1 MKSKSATI
9 APQLPAEVQTIL
21 QKRFGKQVLFRASDP
36 KFRIRRTS
44 TGILT
49 LDFLLGGGVALGRI
63 TEFYGQYAA
72 LKSHALYR
80 TIAIAQKNGQRCALA
95 DAEHSFDPYHASRL
109 GVDLASLD
117 MVGDLESG
125 EELIDTV
132 EVLIRSNRY
141 HVVGVDSI
149 AALVPKDE
157 IEDSAEAAQMG
168 KMGKLTSKMAR
179 KWNAVNSGG
188 TAVVLINQVRESVGV
203 HYGNPEKPVG
213 GRALGFFASQR
224 VDFRKG
230 EAIKGKT
237 RKVENGKVVEKD
249 GTIGRVVRVR
259 VEKDKTGANAERD
272 GSFRY
277 LFALRAVDRSG
288 ELLQLGLEVG
298 AIEQSG
304 LKYQTKWTEPM
315 QRIAFLNQVGR
326 DPKLAA
332 KLLAAVRIMGKDN
345 DD

>member
-1 MKSKSATI
+1 MRSKSATT
-9 APQLPAEVQTIL
+9 APPQLTEVQTIL
-21 QKRFGKQVLFRASDP
+21 QKRFGKEVLFRASDP
-36 KFRIRRTS
+36 RFQIRRIS

-49 LDFLLGGGVALGRI
+49 LDFLLGGGIALGRI

-80 TIAIAQKNGQRCALA
+80 TIALAQAAGLNCALM
-95 DAEHSFDPYHASRL
+95 DAEHSFDPVHATRL
-109 GVDLASLD
+109 GINLADLT
-117 MVGDLESG
+117 MVGNLDSG
-125 EELIDTV
+125 EEIIDV
-132 EVLIRSNRY
+132 GEALIRSGKFD
-141 HVVGVDSI
+141 VVGVDSI

-157 IEDSAEAAQMG
+157 LEESAEAAQMG

-179 KWNAVNSGG
+179 KWNAVNNGQ
-188 TAVVLINQVRESVGV
+188 TAVVLINQVRENVGV

-213 GRALGFFASQR
+213 GRAFGFFASQR

-237 RKVENGKVVEKD
+237 RRVENGKVVEKD
-249 GTIGRVVRVR
+249 GTVGRVVRVR

-277 LFALRAVDRSG
+277 LFAVRAVDKLS

-298 AIEQSG
+298 CIEQSG
-304 LKYQTKWTEPM
+304 LRYSTRWTEPM
-315 QRIAFLNQVGR
+315 MRTAFLNALGR
-326 DPKLAA
+326 DPKLART
-332 KLLAAVRIMGKDN
+332 LEAAVKVRGSNAD
-345 DD
+345 